1 MPSDPQFKSYLPGS
15 DARETGESTSKD
27 GDGQIYGCAG
37 ASPRCFCSKPLP
49 TGASGAEVLALEQE
63 AKKGF
68 PESQLLLWGLAG
80 EPEGGPAIREAGST
94 AKAI

>member
-1 MPSDPQFKSYLPGS
+1 M
-15 DARETGESTSKD
+15 
-27 GDGQIYGCAG
+27 
-37 ASPRCFCSKPLP
+37 
-49 TGASGAEVLALEQE
+49 EQE

-80 EPEGGPAIREAGST
+80 DPEGGPAIREAGST